1 MEKVYVAKWYHI
13 ILYPDWIRRLHQK
26 PRKFLAELVKPGMTA
41 ADVGC
46 GLGFYSLELAK
57 MVGQN
62 GRVLAVDFQSEMLNW
77 AKKKAS
83 RAGFLGRVEFFR
95 CSQDDLK
102 ISEPVDFALSMWV
115 AHEVPDQDRFFSQIR
130 SILKPDGRYLLAE
143 PRFHIKK
150 DLFEALC
157 AKAEAEGLKKISE
170 PKVGASFAALFAG
183 SDRRKPAGHKQGKSI
198 MNL

>member
-1 MEKVYVAKWYHI
+1 MEKVYVAKWYHM
-13 ILYPDWIRRLHQK
+13 ILYPDWLRRLHQR
-26 PRKFLAELVKPGMTA
+26 PTKFLAELVKPGMTVV
-41 ADVGC
+41 DIGC
-46 GLGFYSLELAK
+46 GLGFYALELAK

-77 AKKKAS
+77 AEKKAR
-83 RAGFLGRVEFFR
+83 RAGVLDRVEFFR

-143 PRFHIKK
+143 PRFQIKK

-157 AKAEAEGLKKISE
+157 AQAEAEGLKKISE

-183 SDRRKPAGHKQGKSI
+183 ADRRKPAG
-198 MNL
+198 